1 MYDNNTHHSVVSHF
15 PIIILL
21 LNLKLAGKY
30 VLMEGYAYVLMRQ
43 ELVNV
48 WRTAQSG

>member
-43 ELVNV
+43 ERLRV
-48 WRTAQSG
+48 